1 MDRHTAGEKS
11 NFHKRLSLFSLSIF
25 QGRDW
30 ISITRLTY
38 MLFVPGV
45 DQHEQPVDRDQLL
58 RQHCNLCHEGL
69 QVPAGNLRRE
79 EIFLSGF
86 QNLY

>member
-1 MDRHTAGEKS
+1 MAFFILSYIPSAKLDLYYKS
-11 NFHKRLSLFSLSIF
+11 YILFL
-25 QGRDW
+25 
-30 ISITRLTY
+30 
-38 MLFVPGV
+38 PGV

-79 EIFLSGF
+79 EIFFIRISKSISKTPS
-86 QNLY
+86 NIP